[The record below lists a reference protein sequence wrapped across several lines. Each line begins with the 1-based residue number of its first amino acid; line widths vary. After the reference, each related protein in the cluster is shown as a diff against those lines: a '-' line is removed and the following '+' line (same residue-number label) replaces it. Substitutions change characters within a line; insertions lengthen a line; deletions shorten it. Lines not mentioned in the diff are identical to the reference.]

1 MDIDEVQSQH
11 MILNALEDVGS
22 ATLRHLLA
30 FFQEDFVSIL
40 TASYDTLCS
49 VPGVPKKVAER
60 IANWRKYFNLEREK
74 EQLITQSVR
83 FLIAENADFP
93 PSLKNIDTPPIGLY
107 AKGQGALGEQKY
119 IAIVGTRKP
128 SVYGLKIAR
137 EFALELAKMGFVI
150 GSGMALGI
158 DTAAHEGALASG
170 ANNAT
175 VAVLGSGIDVIY
187 PRENAPL
194 YRKILEQG
202 TILSEFSFGKPAN
215 KASFPIRNRVLAGM
229 CSHVLVIESDLHGG
243 SMITAHLAN
252 DYGRNVM
259 AIPGRIDQ
267 PMSRGCHT
275 LIREGATLVAGI
287 DHVLEEL
294 NCPPSQVYFDF
305 AAADTEAQAL
315 EDPVERQIVTHIR
328 SQTSISPD
336 DLADA
341 LDMPIYRLLP
351 KLQLLELRQ
360 VIHRNIQGNYEC

>member
-1 MDIDEVQSQH
+1 MDIDEVLSQH

-49 VPGVPKKVAER
+49 VPGVSKKAAER

-74 EQLITQSVR
+74 EQLITQNVR
-83 FLIAENADFP
+83 FLIEENADFP
-93 PSLKNIDTPPIGLY
+93 PLLKSIDTPPIGLY
-107 AKGQGALGEQKY
+107 AKGQGALGAQKY

-170 ANNAT
+170 ANDAT

-202 TILSEFSFGKPAN
+202 TILSEFPFGK
-215 KASFPIRNRVLAGM
+215 KASKVTFPIRNRVLAGM

-252 DYGRNVM
+252 DYGHGVM
-259 AIPGRIDQ
+259 AVPGRIDQ

-275 LIREGATLVAGI
+275 LIREGATLVAGM
-287 DHVLEEL
+287 DHILEEL
-294 NCPPSQVYFDF
+294 NCPVSQACFDF
-305 AAADTEAQAL
+305 AVQDKVESVL
-315 EDPVERQIVTHIR
+315 EDPVEQKIVAFIHEQNGT
-328 SQTSISPD
+328 SPD
-336 DLADA
+336 ALSEA
-341 LDMPIYRLLP
+341 LDIPVFRLLP
-351 KLQLLELRQ
+351 RLQMLELRQ
-360 VIHRNIQGNYEC
+360 VIRRNLQGNYEC